1 MNKSRSAQRRLAKAD
16 LVLLAVLLLFGV
28 LAFFAVRMLT
38 QKNGTDV
45 QVLLHG
51 EIYGTYPLSEEQK
64 IPVHQNG
71 TVTNTLQIAD
81 GTVKMIQAD
90 CPDELCVHQ
99 NAIAGQ
105 GETIVCLPNQ
115 VVVQILGTKE
125 PGLDSISR

>member
-45 QVLLHG
+45 EVLLHG

-90 CPDELCVHQ
+90 CPDKLCVHQ

>member
-64 IPVHQNG
+64 IPIHQNG

-90 CPDELCVHQ
+90 CPDCMPAKPGRCSDPW
-99 NAIAGQ
+99 NKRTRTGFDIALKKKGKADY
-105 GETIVCLPNQ
+105 EAN
-115 VVVQILGTKE
+115 GTA
-125 PGLDSISR
+125 

>member
-64 IPVHQNG
+64 IPIHQNG

-90 CPDELCVHQ
+90 GPDKLCVHQ